1 MKILTTISIDKKTLP
16 SGSLNVRF
24 RQMRCAYQVFAG
36 RTYLTGASG
45 DTAEDA
51 IKELK
56 KYYEVS
62 KDADIKIH

>member
-1 MKILTTISIDKKTLP
+1 MRILSTISIDKQALP

-36 RTYLTGASG
+36 RTYITGASG
-45 DTAEDA
+45 ETAEDA
-51 IKELK
+51 IEQLK

-62 KDADIKIH
+62 EDTDIKIH